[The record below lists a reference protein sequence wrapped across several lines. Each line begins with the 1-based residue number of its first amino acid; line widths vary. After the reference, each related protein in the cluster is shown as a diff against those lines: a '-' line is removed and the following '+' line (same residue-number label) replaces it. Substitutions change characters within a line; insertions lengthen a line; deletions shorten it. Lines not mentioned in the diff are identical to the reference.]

1 MSFLVA
7 NTPRVRCYVRKEFLY
22 NFEKGFGEYVPCIW
36 VSIKSMSRRAFFIEA
51 YLPEYGALYDKLPLE
66 AYVSRNHN
74 LDRDKFLP
82 LDHLQIWDCLSY
94 DIAVIQKSFLMN
106 LSGKFYAK
114 DKQWYPGNYMF
125 TVDNCAADEYLDM
138 GDSENP
144 EDHKS
149 YNFLELDNGQYAAQP
164 NNRCIFLD
172 AASNPKEMLFPDF
185 KVCTKKYI
193 VEQNPKWA
201 IGDADTVMYE

>member
-1 MSFLVA
+1 MAYLVA

-36 VSIKSMSRRAFFIEA
+36 VSIKSMSRRAFFIES

-94 DIAVIQKSFLMN
+94 DLTVIQKSFLMN

-114 DKQWYPGNYMF
+114 NKQWYHGNYMF
-125 TVDNCAADEYLDM
+125 TVDNYASDEYLDV

-149 YNFLELDNGQYAAQP
+149 YNFLELENGQYAAQP

-172 AASNPKEMLFPDF
+172 AASNPKELLFPDF

-201 IGDADTVMYE
+201 LGDSDTVMYE

>member
-1 MSFLVA
+1 MSFLIA

-36 VSIKSMSRRAFFIEA
+36 VSIKSMSRRAFFIES

-74 LDRDKFLP
+74 LDRDNFLP

-94 DIAVIQKSFLMN
+94 DLTVIQKSFLMN

-114 DKQWYPGNYMF
+114 DKQWYQGNYMF
-125 TVDNCAADEYLDM
+125 TVDNCASDEYLDM

-193 VEQNPKWA
+193 VEQNTKWA

>member
-1 MSFLVA
+1 MSFLIA
-7 NTPRVRCYVRKEFLY
+7 NTPRVRCYIRKEFLY

-36 VSIKSMSRRAFFIEA
+36 VSIKSMSRRAFFIES

-66 AYVSRNHN
+66 AYVSRNHD
-74 LDRDKFLP
+74 LDRDNFLP

-94 DIAVIQKSFLMN
+94 DLTVIQKSFLMN

-114 DKQWYPGNYMF
+114 DKQWYQGNYMF
-125 TVDNCAADEYLDM
+125 TVDNCASDEYLDM

-193 VEQNPKWA
+193 VEQNPKWV

>member
-1 MSFLVA
+1 
-7 NTPRVRCYVRKEFLY
+7 
-22 NFEKGFGEYVPCIW
+22 
-36 VSIKSMSRRAFFIEA
+36 
-51 YLPEYGALYDKLPLE
+51 
-66 AYVSRNHN
+66 
-74 LDRDKFLP
+74 
-82 LDHLQIWDCLSY
+82 
-94 DIAVIQKSFLMN
+94 
-106 LSGKFYAK
+106 
-114 DKQWYPGNYMF
+114 MF